1 LRINAA
7 IGALAGLA
15 SGLLGVGGGFL
26 IVPLLTLWARA
37 DQRRASG
44 TSLAA
49 ILPISIV
56 AAGTYYFGSRTPQT
70 DLPMAAALVVG
81 GAVGVIGGALAA
93 QRISERVLRS
103 FVAILLFVV
112 GLKDVGDAALGAAT
126 LQATP
131 QVGLST
137 EQYLLLGL
145 CGLGIGVL
153 SGLAGLGGGVFIVPL
168 LVTGFGV
175 SQRIAQGTSLIAV
188 LPTAAIG
195 AIIHEAN
202 GEVDVRAAAVIA
214 GAGVPTAVIGSMLAL
229 VVPQQTLLGLFGIF
243 LLVAAVRTWP
253 LGFPPRG
260 ELRPR
265 R

>member
-1 LRINAA
+1 LRIYAA

-26 IVPLLTLWARA
+26 IVPLQTLWART
-37 DQRRASG
+37 DQRHATG

-49 ILPISIV
+49 ILPISLV

-70 DLPMAAALVVG
+70 DLPIAASLVVG

-93 QRISERVLRS
+93 QRISDRVLRG
-103 FVAILLFVV
+103 FVAILLFIV
-112 GLKDVGDAALGAAT
+112 GLKDVHDAALGGVAAVH
-126 LQATP
+126 ATSP
-131 QVGLST
+131 AGLGT
-137 EQYLLLGL
+137 EQYLLMGL
-145 CGLGIGVL
+145 CGLGIGIL

-168 LVTGFGV
+168 LVIGFGIP
-175 SQRIAQGTSLIAV
+175 QRIAQGTSLIAV

-202 GEVDVRAAAVIA
+202 GEVDVPAAAAIA
-214 GAGVPTAVIGSMLAL
+214 AAGVPAAIVGSLLAL
-229 VVPQQTLLGLFGIF
+229 VVPQRTLLGLFGIF

-253 LGFPPRG
+253 RG
-260 ELRPR
+260 PATPGA
-265 R
+265 